1 MGICEQQQDFYYVVK
16 CFRYVW
22 ILRQSLLRQIL
33 LHCVIL
39 DWFKKKKKKTLSG
52 GKYLENVLPLTS
64 AVLSPIPA
72 INNKGMLY
80 SLMLEKYHD

>member
-22 ILRQSLLRQIL
+22 ILRQSLLRQIFL
-33 LHCVIL
+33 YCVIL
-39 DWFKKKKKKTLSG
+39 DCLKKKKTLSG

-64 AVLSPIPA
+64 AVLSQIPA
-72 INNKGMLY
+72 INT
-80 SLMLEKYHD
+80 